1 MSLLNVKA
9 DFATSSDRNSR
20 VPSRW
25 EMTRSE
31 RAASRELLS
40 FFTKRY

>member
-9 DFATSSDRNSR
+9 DFATSSGRNSR

-25 EMTRSE
+25 EMTRE
-31 RAASRELLS
+31 EYEHARELRS
-40 FFTKRY
+40 FLTKRY